1 MVCSSV
7 PAIFDE
13 SSMSFELFETRWNC
27 CSMSSSSSGL
37 RLADSISSTWN
48 LSRSS
53 SCSLAL
59 SEFLRSS
66 RRIDFSFHSLH
77 VCLYVLSWFSDSENA
92 SSMLSWRSMESSDWW
107 SCGPCRSTISEPIFF
122 RTERVAGLLL
132 MNCLLLEWPMTLL
145 MMSWLSSQLSSP
157 ESSRMLLTME
167 LSLRVNMA
175 STVHVFSPVRMRP
188 LSARSPRMSLRAP
201 TMTLFPAPVSPVTPT
216 RPFPICHVSWSTRAK
231 FLIFSKLSMVFLVV
245 LFCEQMNTYQSL
257 LYLATE

>member
-1 MVCSSV
+1 MECSRV

-53 SCSLAL
+53 SCSFAL

-66 RRIDFSFHSLH
+66 RRIDFSCHSLH
-77 VCLYVLSWFSDSENA
+77 VWRYVVSCFSDSENA
-92 SSMLSWRSMESSDWW
+92 SNMVSCRSMERSDWW
-107 SCGPCRSTISEPIFF
+107 SCGPCRSTISVPIFL

-132 MNCLLLEWPMTLL
+132 MNCLLFDCPMTLL

-157 ESSRMLLTME
+157 ESSRMSLTME
-167 LSLRVNMA
+167 LSLSVNMA
-175 STVHVFSPVRMRP
+175 STVQVVSPVRMSP
-188 LSARSPRMSLRAP
+188 LSARSPRMSLSAP

-216 RPFPICHVSWSTRAK
+216 RPFPICHVSCSTRAK
-231 FLIFSKLSMVFLVV
+231 FLIFSKLSIVFLFV
-245 LFCEQMNTYQSL
+245 LFVIK
-257 LYLATE
+257 